1 MKGPQFFLL
10 LISLVPA
17 AANSFTAELYDIE
30 SQIESLGV
38 PVIWVKEHSLC
49 ARDLLGAYI
58 PAQKTVFICQSNHNR
73 DYFELVGTL
82 KHEGWHAAQ
91 HICNRGRAALP
102 DHKIRLGLTAGSKSV
117 LHQYHPK
124 DQRSEAEARVIEQF
138 PTSNWIK
145 GFRAYCSHIQTR

>member
-1 MKGPQFFLL
+1 MKDRLFFLL
-10 LISLVPA
+10 LISFTQP

-30 SQIESLGV
+30 YQIESIGV
-38 PVIWVKEHSLC
+38 PVIWVKNHSLC
-49 ARDLLGAYI
+49 TRNLLGAYI
-58 PAQKTVFICQSNHNR
+58 PAHKTVFICQSNHNR

-102 DHKIRLGLTAGSKSV
+102 DHKIRLGLTTSSKSV

-124 DQRSEAEARVIEQF
+124 EQRSEAEARVIEQF

-145 GFRAYCSHIQTR
+145 GFRAYCAHSQTK